1 MKVHPKKY
9 IVRFFLKPLMWIV
22 GSAVAVSLVLWWFI
36 PPVYQFSEPT
46 AFNGNQWYNPYST
59 IDTNHL
65 RLSNFQIQSKSYGG
79 ITNGRNNSS
88 ERVFSTYKNLGYDV
102 ITISDYMKINT
113 YSEDSLPHVTV
124 YEHGYG
130 AFKNHQVCLG
140 ASKVMWLD
148 FPLFQSKNSKQF
160 VLNELKKKN
169 KCVAL
174 AHPSLRDAY
183 SVEDMKVLRGYDL
196 IEALS
201 NFKNSLELWDAALS
215 SGNPVFLIADDDAH
229 NLDKPNDYGRVA
241 TVIHS
246 ANTAE
251 DSLLSA
257 LKKGNAYGLVVQ
269 TPEGDSHEAK
279 AKRFKK
285 LPQMLAHTVANDSVH
300 LQFSDS
306 IRELKAVGQDGKV
319 LLDLALNNQ
328 SSSYTFAL
336 ADVSHFVR
344 FEVKMKAG
352 SKIYTNPIIRS
363 DDGKIPVAFQAGV
376 DTWASQFYRL
386 LGVLVIGFS
395 ILGVRNPNVMVRRT
409 GVRWTRVLG
418 TRVR

>member
-1 MKVHPKKY
+1 
-9 IVRFFLKPLMWIV
+9 MWIV
-22 GSAVAVSLVLWWFI
+22 GTAVTVSLVLWWFI

-46 AFNGNQWYNPYST
+46 AFHGNQWYNPYSK

-140 ASKVMWLD
+140 ASEVMWLD
-148 FPLFQSKNSKQF
+148 FPLFQSQNSKQF

-169 KCVAL
+169 KCVAI

-183 SVEDMKVLRGYDL
+183 SLEDMKVLRGYDL

-246 ANTAE
+246 ENTAE

-257 LKKGNAYGLVVQ
+257 LKKGDSYGLVVQ

-279 AKRFKK
+279 ARRFKK
-285 LPQMLAHTVANDSVH
+285 LPQMLAHTVINDSVYLH
-300 LQFSDS
+300 FSDS
-306 IRELKAVGQDGKV
+306 IQELKAVGQDGKV

-328 SSSYTFAL
+328 YSFYRFAL
-336 ADVSHFVR
+336 ADVPHFVR
-344 FEVKMKAG
+344 FEVKMKDG
-352 SKIYTNPIIRS
+352 SKIYTNPLIRS
-363 DDGKIPVAFQAGV
+363 ENGKIPVAFQAGV
-376 DTWASQFYRL
+376 DVWASQFYRL
-386 LGVLVIGFS
+386 LGLLVVGFS
-395 ILGVRNPNVMVRRT
+395 VLWIRNPNVMVRRT
-409 GVRWTRVLG
+409 GVRWTRVLS

>member
-1 MKVHPKKY
+1 MKFSPKKY
-9 IVRFFLKPLMWIV
+9 IVNFFLKPLLWIV
-22 GSAVAVSLVLWWFI
+22 GGAVAISLLLWWFI
-36 PPVYQFSEPT
+36 PPVYNFSEPT
-46 AFNGNQWYNPYST
+46 AFHGNQWYNPYST

-79 ITNGRNNSS
+79 VTNGRNNSS

-113 YSEDSLPHVTV
+113 YSEDSLPHVPV

-130 AFKNHQVCLG
+130 AFKNHQVCIG
-140 ASKVMWLD
+140 ASEVMWLD
-148 FPLFQSKNSKQF
+148 FPLFQSQSSKQF

-169 KCVAL
+169 KCVAI

-241 TVIHS
+241 TVILS

-257 LKKGNAYGLVVQ
+257 LKKGSAYGLVVQ

-344 FEVKMKAG
+344 FEVKMKDG

-376 DTWASQFYRL
+376 DIWASQFYRL
-386 LGVLVIGFS
+386 LGILVIGFS
-395 ILGVRNPNVMVRRT
+395 ILSVRNPNAMVRRT

>member
-1 MKVHPKKY
+1 
-9 IVRFFLKPLMWIV
+9 
-22 GSAVAVSLVLWWFI
+22 
-36 PPVYQFSEPT
+36 
-46 AFNGNQWYNPYST
+46 
-59 IDTNHL
+59 
-65 RLSNFQIQSKSYGG
+65 
-79 ITNGRNNSS
+79 
-88 ERVFSTYKNLGYDV
+88 
-102 ITISDYMKINT
+102 
-113 YSEDSLPHVTV
+113 
-124 YEHGYG
+124 
-130 AFKNHQVCLG
+130 
-140 ASKVMWLD
+140 
-148 FPLFQSKNSKQF
+148 
-160 VLNELKKKN
+160 
-169 KCVAL
+169 
-174 AHPSLRDAY
+174 
-183 SVEDMKVLRGYDL
+183 MKVLRGYDL

-257 LKKGNAYGLVVQ
+257 LKKGSAYGLVVQ

-336 ADVSHFVR
+336 TDVSHFVR
-344 FEVKMKAG
+344 FEVKMKDG

-363 DDGKIPVAFQAGV
+363 ADGKIPVVFQAGV
-376 DTWASQFYRL
+376 DIWASQFYRL
-386 LGVLVIGFS
+386 LGILVIGFF
-395 ILGVRNPNVMVRRT
+395 ILRVRNPNRFRRP
-409 GVRWTRVLG
+409 VYSKRG
-418 TRVR
+418 TRIQE

>member
-1 MKVHPKKY
+1 
-9 IVRFFLKPLMWIV
+9 MWIV
-22 GSAVAVSLVLWWFI
+22 GLAVALSLVMWWFI
-36 PPVYQFSEPT
+36 PPVYNFSEPL
-46 AFNGNQWYNPYST
+46 AFHGNQWYNPYST

-140 ASKVMWLD
+140 ASEVMWLD
-148 FPLFQSKNSKQF
+148 FPLFQSQNSKQF

-169 KCVAL
+169 KCVAI

-215 SGNPVFLIADDDAH
+215 AGNPVFLIADDDAH

-246 ANTAE
+246 ASTAE
-251 DSLLSA
+251 DCLLSA
-257 LKKGNAYGLVVQ
+257 LKKGSAYGIVVQ
-269 TPEGDSHEAK
+269 TPEGDTHDAK

-300 LQFSDS
+300 LHFSDS
-306 IRELKAVGQDGKV
+306 IRQIRAIGQDGKI
-319 LLDLALNNQ
+319 LLELALNNQ
-328 SSSYTFAL
+328 SSSFDFTL
-336 ADVSHFVR
+336 TEVSHFVR
-344 FEVKMKAG
+344 FEVKMKDG

-363 DDGKIPVAFQAGV
+363 NNGKIPVAFQAGV
-376 DTWASQFYRL
+376 DIWASQFYRL
-386 LGVLVIGFS
+386 LGILVIGFF
-395 ILGVRNPNVMVRRT
+395 ILRVRNPNRFRRP
-409 GVRWTRVLG
+409 VYSKRG
-418 TRVR
+418 TRIQA

>member
-1 MKVHPKKY
+1 MKFRPKKY

-22 GSAVAVSLVLWWFI
+22 GTAVAVSLILWWFI
-36 PPVYQFSEPT
+36 PPVYNFSEPT
-46 AFNGNQWYNPYST
+46 AFHGNQWYNPYST
-59 IDTNHL
+59 IDTNYL

-79 ITNGRNNSS
+79 VTNGRNNSS

-102 ITISDYMKINT
+102 ITISDYMKINH
-113 YSEDSLPHVTV
+113 YQEDSFPHVAV

-130 AFKNHQVCLG
+130 AFKNHQVCIG
-140 ASKVMWLD
+140 ASEVMWLD

-169 KCVAL
+169 KCVAI

-257 LKKGNAYGLVVQ
+257 LKKGSAYGLVVQ

-344 FEVKMKAG
+344 FEVKMKDG

-376 DTWASQFYRL
+376 DIWASQLYRL
-386 LGVLVIGFS
+386 LGILVIGFS
-395 ILGVRNPNVMVRRT
+395 ILSVRNPNVMVRRT

>member
-1 MKVHPKKY
+1 MKFSPNKY
-9 IVRFFLKPLMWIV
+9 IVRFFLKPLLWIV
-22 GSAVAVSLVLWWFI
+22 GGAVAISLLLWWFI
-36 PPVYQFSEPT
+36 PPVYNFSEPT
-46 AFNGNQWYNPYST
+46 AFHGNQWYNPYST

-79 ITNGRNNSS
+79 VTNGRNNSS

-140 ASKVMWLD
+140 ASEVMWLD

-169 KCVAL
+169 KCVAI

-241 TVIHS
+241 TVILS

-257 LKKGNAYGLVVQ
+257 LKKGSAYGLVVQ

-344 FEVKMKAG
+344 FEVKMKDG

-376 DTWASQFYRL
+376 DIWASQFYRL
-386 LGVLVIGFS
+386 LGILVIGFS
-395 ILGVRNPNVMVRRT
+395 ILSVRNPNVMVRRT

>member
-1 MKVHPKKY
+1 
-9 IVRFFLKPLMWIV
+9 MWV
-22 GSAVAVSLVLWWFI
+22 VSTAVAVSLVLWWFI
-36 PPVYQFSEPT
+36 PPVYNFSEPT
-46 AFNGNQWYNPYST
+46 AFHGNHWYNPYSA

-88 ERVFSTYKNLGYDV
+88 ERVFSSYKNLGYDV
-102 ITISDYMKINT
+102 ITISDYMKINM

-140 ASKVMWLD
+140 ASEVMWLD
-148 FPLFQSKNSKQF
+148 FPLFQSQNSKQF

-174 AHPSLRDAY
+174 AHPALRNAY
-183 SVEDMKVLRGYDL
+183 SVEDMRVLRGYDL
-196 IEALS
+196 LEALS
-201 NFKNSLELWDAALS
+201 NYQYSLELWDAALS
-215 SGNPVFLIADDDAH
+215 AGNPVFLIANDDAH

-246 ANTAE
+246 ANIAE

-257 LKKGNAYGLVVQ
+257 LKKGNAYGIVVQ

-279 AKRFKK
+279 AKRFEK
-285 LPQMLAHTVANDSVH
+285 LPQMLAHTVAKDNVH
-300 LQFSDS
+300 LHFSDS
-306 IRELKAVGQDGKV
+306 IRQLRAIGQDGKV

-328 SSSYTFAL
+328 SSSFDFTL
-336 ADVSHFVR
+336 TEVSHFVR
-344 FEVKMKAG
+344 FEVKMKDG

-363 DDGKIPVAFQAGV
+363 DNGKIPIAFQAGV
-376 DTWASQFYRL
+376 DIWASQFYRL
-386 LGVLVIGFS
+386 VGILVIVFV
-395 ILGVRNPNVMVRRT
+395 ILIWRKPNIIIGRRKVMQPQISWYRLLRSKI
-409 GVRWTRVLG
+409 
-418 TRVR
+418 

>member
-1 MKVHPKKY
+1 
-9 IVRFFLKPLMWIV
+9 MWIV
-22 GSAVAVSLVLWWFI
+22 GTAVAVSLVLWWFI
-36 PPVYQFSEPT
+36 PPVYNFSEPT
-46 AFNGNQWYNPYST
+46 AFHGNQWYNPYST
-59 IDTNHL
+59 IDTNYL

-79 ITNGRNNSS
+79 VTNGRNNSS

-102 ITISDYMKINT
+102 ITISDYMKINH
-113 YSEDSLPHVTV
+113 YQEDSFPHVAV

-130 AFKNHQVCLG
+130 AFKNHQVCIG
-140 ASKVMWLD
+140 ASEVMWLD

-169 KCVAL
+169 KCVAI

-257 LKKGNAYGLVVQ
+257 LKKGSAYGLVVQ

-344 FEVKMKAG
+344 FEVKMKDG

-376 DTWASQFYRL
+376 DIWASQFYRL
-386 LGVLVIGFS
+386 LGILVIGFS
-395 ILGVRNPNVMVRRT
+395 ILSVRNPNVMVRRT

>member
-1 MKVHPKKY
+1 
-9 IVRFFLKPLMWIV
+9 MWIV
-22 GSAVAVSLVLWWFI
+22 GTVVAVSLILWWFI
-36 PPVYQFSEPT
+36 PPAYNFSEPT
-46 AFNGNQWYNPYST
+46 AFNGNEWYNPYST

-79 ITNGRNNSS
+79 VTNGRNNSS

-140 ASKVMWLD
+140 ASEVMWLD

-169 KCVAL
+169 KCVAI

-196 IEALS
+196 IEALR

-257 LKKGNAYGLVVQ
+257 LKKGSAYGLVVQ

-285 LPQMLAHTVANDSVH
+285 LPQMLAHTVASDSVH

-344 FEVKMKAG
+344 FEVKMKDG
-352 SKIYTNPIIRS
+352 SKIDTNPIIRS

-376 DTWASQFYRL
+376 DIWASQFYRL

-395 ILGVRNPNVMVRRT
+395 ILSVRNPNVMVRRT

>member
-1 MKVHPKKY
+1 MKFSPNKY
-9 IVRFFLKPLMWIV
+9 IVRFFLKPLLWIV
-22 GSAVAVSLVLWWFI
+22 GGAVAISLLLWWFI
-36 PPVYQFSEPT
+36 PPVYNFSEPT
-46 AFNGNQWYNPYST
+46 AFQGKEWYNPYT
-59 IDTNHL
+59 AIDTNDL
-65 RLSNFQIQSKSYGG
+65 KLSNFQIQSKSYGG
-79 ITNGRNNSS
+79 VTNGRNNSS

-140 ASKVMWLD
+140 ASEVMWLD

-169 KCVAL
+169 KCVAI

-257 LKKGNAYGLVVQ
+257 LKKGSAYGLVVQ

-336 ADVSHFVR
+336 AGVSHFVR
-344 FEVKMKAG
+344 FEVKMKDG

-376 DTWASQFYRL
+376 YIWASQFYRL

-395 ILGVRNPNVMVRRT
+395 ILSVRNPNVMVRRT

>member
-1 MKVHPKKY
+1 MKFRPKKY
-9 IVRFFLKPLMWIV
+9 IVRFFLKPLAWIV
-22 GSAVAVSLVLWWFI
+22 GTAVAVSLFLWWFI
-36 PPVYQFSEPT
+36 PPVYNFSEPK
-46 AFNGNQWYNPYST
+46 AFHGNQWYNPYSA

-140 ASKVMWLD
+140 ASEVMWLD
-148 FPLFQSKNSKQF
+148 FPLFQSQNSKQF

-169 KCVAL
+169 KCVAI

-246 ANTAE
+246 ASTAE

-257 LKKGNAYGLVVQ
+257 LKKGSAYGLVVQ

-285 LPQMLAHTVANDSVH
+285 LPQMLVHTVANDSVH
-300 LQFSDS
+300 LHFSDS
-306 IRELKAVGQDGKV
+306 IRQLRAIGQDGKV

-328 SSSYTFAL
+328 SSSFDFSLT
-336 ADVSHFVR
+336 DVSHFVR
-344 FEVKMKAG
+344 LEVKMKDG
-352 SKIYTNPIIRS
+352 SKIYTNPLIRS
-363 DDGKIPVAFQAGV
+363 DDGKIPVVFQAGV
-376 DTWASQFYRL
+376 DIWASQFYRL
-386 LGVLVIGFS
+386 LGLLVIGFS
-395 ILGVRNPNVMVRRT
+395 ILWIRNPSRFRNPISSKR
-409 GVRWTRVLG
+409 GAG
-418 TRVR
+418 IQA

>member
-1 MKVHPKKY
+1 
-9 IVRFFLKPLMWIV
+9 
-22 GSAVAVSLVLWWFI
+22 
-36 PPVYQFSEPT
+36 
-46 AFNGNQWYNPYST
+46 
-59 IDTNHL
+59 
-65 RLSNFQIQSKSYGG
+65 
-79 ITNGRNNSS
+79 
-88 ERVFSTYKNLGYDV
+88 
-102 ITISDYMKINT
+102 MKINT

-140 ASKVMWLD
+140 ASEVMWLD

-169 KCVAL
+169 KCVAI

-257 LKKGNAYGLVVQ
+257 LKKGSAYGLVVQ

-285 LPQMLAHTVANDSVH
+285 LPQMLAHTVASDSVH

-344 FEVKMKAG
+344 FEVKMKDG

-376 DTWASQFYRL
+376 DIWASQFYRL

-395 ILGVRNPNVMVRRT
+395 ILSVRNPNVMVRRT

>member
-1 MKVHPKKY
+1 MKFSPKKN
-9 IVRFFLKPLMWIV
+9 IVRFILKPLLWIV
-22 GSAVAVSLVLWWFI
+22 GPAVGISLVLWWFV
-36 PPVYQFSEPT
+36 PPVYNFSEPT
-46 AFNGNQWYNPYST
+46 AFHGNQWYNPYSA

-102 ITISDYMKINT
+102 ITISDYMKINS
-113 YSEDSLPHVTV
+113 YSEDSLPRVAV

-130 AFKNHQVCLG
+130 VFKNHQVCLG
-140 ASKVMWLD
+140 ASDVMWLD
-148 FPLFQSKNSKQF
+148 FPFFQSQNSKQF

-169 KCVAL
+169 KCVAI
-174 AHPSLRDAY
+174 AHPSLCDAY

-201 NFKNSLELWDAALS
+201 NFKNSIELWDAALS
-215 SGNPVFLIADDDAH
+215 SGNPVFLLANDDAH

-257 LKKGNAYGLVVQ
+257 LKKGSAYGLVVQ
-269 TPEGDSHEAK
+269 TPKGDSHEAK

-285 LPQMLAHTVANDSVH
+285 LPQMLAHTVVNDSVY

-306 IRELKAVGQDGKV
+306 IRQLRAIGQDGKV
-319 LLDLALNNQ
+319 LIDLTLNNH
-328 SSSYTFAL
+328 SSSFEFAL
-336 ADVSHFVR
+336 TEVSHFVR
-344 FEVKMKAG
+344 FEVEMKDG
-352 SKIYTNPIIRS
+352 SKIYTNPILRS

-376 DTWASQFYRL
+376 DIWASQFYRL
-386 LGVLVIGFS
+386 LGLLVIGFLVL
-395 ILGVRNPNVMVRRT
+395 IAKNPNAMVRRT
-409 GVRWTRVLG
+409 GVRWTRLLG
-418 TRVR
+418 TRVQ